1 MQLYEPN
8 LVSFRAGTRSAPAPS
23 IMVPKALAHHAG
35 PEVVVSAPPCT
46 QLIRPTSPPRPLE
59 LLVGAALRLRLVVLT
74 TLTRILHVSPCL
86 RVGLLLRHA

>member
-1 MQLYEPN
+1 MKTEMH
-8 LVSFRAGTRSAPAPS
+8 STRGTDRTDCPTR
-23 IMVPKALAHHAG
+23 VR
-35 PEVVVSAPPCT
+35 VVSTTSTSHHHHT
-46 QLIRPTSPPRPLE
+46 QPRALPQMFTGSLDAAERRLE

>member
-1 MQLYEPN
+1 ML
-8 LVSFRAGTRSAPAPS
+8 TRSLDAA
-23 IMVPKALAHHAG
+23 
-35 PEVVVSAPPCT
+35 E
-46 QLIRPTSPPRPLE
+46 RRLE